1 MLPSTTRRLDAVLVI
16 VAFVGVLVG
25 TLTPSPGVTSSL
37 DFWCLACGELAA
49 LDVVANMVL
58 FMPLG
63 FALAAAMN
71 RRWLPLAICVA
82 TTVMVEALQVR
93 IIVGRDAS
101 FRDILA
107 NSVGGIIGVE
117 LALRR
122 GRLLWPTRTAAT
134 RLALGWSAAFAGMC
148 AATTW
153 GLRPAFVPRSLWMQ
167 WLPPRTGYEP
177 FTGRLLAFDIDGIDL
192 PLGYPSP
199 SLGLDK
205 RLMADI
211 WRATATIDRDG
222 LTPRRSVIVRISEE
236 FTQPFALEQLNW
248 DLTCLQKT
256 RSAELRFRSPRIALR
271 DAFRLSSGTYPD
283 IVRLRC
289 LHRHGGLVASV
300 EAGSESREEVV
311 LLSPS
316 LGWTLLSPFDIPID
330 SRTWWIGALW
340 VMALVFPI
348 GYWWSSAM
356 HRAARSSGLRTSMV
370 IGAGVLA
377 GATYGFVIAPL
388 VAGTADGAWWEWC
401 AVVAGIACGAL
412 FRHLLLATLAFR
424 LRT

>member
-1 MLPSTTRRLDAVLVI
+1 MLPSTTRRLGAALAI
-16 VAFVGVLVG
+16 ATFVGVLIM
-25 TLTPSPGVTSSL
+25 TLTPSPGSRSSF
-37 DFWCLACGELAA
+37 DFWCIACGELGA
-49 LDVVANMVL
+49 LDVAANIAL
-58 FMPLG
+58 FVPLG
-63 FALAAAMN
+63 FTLAVAMN

-82 TTVMVEALQVR
+82 TTVMIESLQIGV
-93 IIVGRDAS
+93 IVGRDAS
-101 FRDILA
+101 FSDILA
-107 NSVGGIIGVE
+107 NSFGGLLGVE

-122 GRLLWPTRTAAT
+122 HTLLWPTPRAAT
-134 RLALGWSAAFAGMC
+134 RLTLAWSAVFAIVC
-148 AATTW
+148 AATAW
-153 GLRPAFVPRSLWMQ
+153 GLRPAFVQRSLWMQ

-205 RLMADI
+205 RLMADN
-211 WRATATIDRDG
+211 WRATATIDRDS

-248 DLTCLQKT
+248 ELTCLQKT

-271 DAFRLSSGTYPD
+271 DAFRLSSGAHPD

-289 LHRHGGLVASV
+289 IHRHGALVASV
-300 EAGSESREEVV
+300 EAGPESREEVV
-311 LLSPS
+311 PLSPS

-348 GYWWSSAM
+348 GYWWSSAT
-356 HRAARSSGLRTSMV
+356 HRASRSAGLRSSMV
-370 IGAGVLA
+370 IGVGVLA
-377 GATYGFVIAPL
+377 GATFGFVIAPL
-388 VAGTADGAWWEWC
+388 VAGTAIGAWWEWC
-401 AVVAGIACGAL
+401 AVVAGIACGVL
-412 FRHLLLATLAFR
+412 SGHLLLATPAVR